1 MTEPKLAMAAHTQ
14 PTHERTTAPPLLRI
28 TKLNVSYGAV
38 RAVRDVDL
46 DVAAGEIRVVL
57 GANGAGKSSI
67 IRSIIGV
74 TKPAS
79 GTIEFPVGE
88 HIEGL
93 PAHAI
98 NARGIGWVPEG
109 RQVFANLTVQENL
122 LIGGF
127 RERRGNEL
135 AERLTRLTERFPRL
149 QERLTQLAGSLSGG
163 EQQMLAIARALMS
176 SPRLLLL
183 DEPSLGL
190 APKIV
195 DAMFELIGEIRDS
208 GISVLMAE
216 QNARHALRIADYA
229 YLLEHGEMRGHGT
242 PEEME
247 QREDVRA
254 AYLGG

>member
-1 MTEPKLAMAAHTQ
+1 MTSSEPIALADSSPDDSRSTSK
-14 PTHERTTAPPLLRI
+14 TLLTIRG
-28 TKLNVSYGAV
+28 LNVTYGAV
-38 RAVRDVDL
+38 RAVRGVDL
-46 DVAAGEIRVVL
+46 EVASGQIRVVL

-79 GTIEFPVGE
+79 GTIEFPLG
-88 HIEGL
+88 HDIAGR
-93 PAHAI
+93 PPHAI
-98 NARGIGWVPEG
+98 NSLGIGWVPEG
-109 RQVFANLTVQENL
+109 RQIFANLTVQENL
-122 LIGGF
+122 RIGGF
-127 RERRGNEL
+127 QERRPGEL
-135 AERLTRLTERFPRL
+135 TERLSQLTERFPRL
-149 QERLTQLAGSLSGG
+149 QERRTQLAGSLSGG

-195 DAMFELIGEIRDS
+195 DSMFELVCEIRDS

-229 YLLEHGEMRGHGT
+229 YLLENGEMRGHGT
-242 PEEME
+242 PQEME